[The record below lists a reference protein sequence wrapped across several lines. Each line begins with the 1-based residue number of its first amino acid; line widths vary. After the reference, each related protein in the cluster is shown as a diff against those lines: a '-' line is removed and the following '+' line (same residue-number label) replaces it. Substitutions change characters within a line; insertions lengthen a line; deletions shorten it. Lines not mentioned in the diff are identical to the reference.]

1 MEYPKSWEKEV
12 SAWMNDDGA
21 YGDVVITRDESGPA
35 VHKVKKIDWLATLGA
50 NWRSMLAAVAAAAA
64 VAVAVVS
71 VLALVVKAC
80 RGK

>member
-12 SAWMNDDGA
+12 SAWMNDDDA
-21 YGDVVITRDESGPA
+21 YGDVVITRDESGHA

-50 NWRSMLAAVAAAAA
+50 NWRSVLAAVAAAA
-64 VAVAVVS
+64 AVVS

>member
-50 NWRSMLAAVAAAAA
+50 NWRSVLAAVAA
-64 VAVAVVS
+64 VAAVVS

-80 RGK
+80 RSE

>member
-12 SAWMNDDGA
+12 SAWMNDDDA

-50 NWRSMLAAVAAAAA
+50 NWRSVLAAVAAAA
-64 VAVAVVS
+64 AVVS

>member
-12 SAWMNDDGA
+12 SAWMNDDDA

-50 NWRSMLAAVAAAAA
+50 NWRSVLAAVAAAA
-64 VAVAVVS
+64 AVVS

-80 RGK
+80 RSK